1 MQLPTLNVFAFTL
14 NFIIAQVILFLALSK
29 FIIFIILLLY
39 LAIKLLISSLLLVSY
54 STLLLSLFL
63 AISILPAYEV
73 LLIIFV
79 ILFQISIVSPQP
91 LILIFQTLVISQ
103 LVLHQLSSL
112 FVLTFMQLFMLFP
125 KLFSLVL
132 FRQVP

>member
-91 LILIFQTLVISQ
+91 LTLIFQTLVISQ